1 MAIPNDITVSSQQ
14 KPVRLDRYLICQG
27 LNISRNR
34 IQQMIQ
40 SGQITVNGR
49 DSSASYLVKPGDE
62 VRIIQGSKPLKR
74 DRPQPENIPLEVVY
88 EDRDLMVI
96 NKPAGMVVHPAA
108 GNYGGTLVN
117 ALLHHS
123 DSLSDA
129 GDGQRPGILHRLD
142 KDTSGLLL
150 VAKTDQAHTVL
161 ARQLEAR
168 KITRRYQ
175 ALVWGKMGD
184 MEGTIDA
191 PIGRSAFD
199 RKKMDVSAIRGRK
212 AVTHYRVISEYGI
225 ISHLELKLETG
236 RTHQIRVHLKHLG
249 HPVVGDPT
257 YGGTGRGVVT
267 SFAKRDAVLADK
279 ILSLAGRQ
287 ALHAAVLG
295 FIHPSTGKYMEF
307 STPVPDDM
315 KALIYELDCI
325 KPLTKD
331 AIN

>member
-1 MAIPNDITVSSQQ
+1 MSIPTDITVSSQQ

-34 IQQMIQ
+34 IQGLIQ
-40 SGQITVNGR
+40 SGNITVNGR
-49 DSSASYLVKPGDE
+49 AASPSYLVRPGDQVHLRQE
-62 VRIIQGSKPLKR
+62 AGPLKR
-74 DRPQPENIPLEVVY
+74 GRPEAEDIPLDVVF
-88 EDRDLMVI
+88 EDSDLMVV

-108 GNYGGTLVN
+108 GNYSGTLVN

-123 DSLSDA
+123 NHLSDA

-150 VAKTDQAHTVL
+150 VAKTERAHAKL
-161 ARQLEAR
+161 ALQMGAR

-175 ALVWGKMGD
+175 ALAWGPMEEP
-184 MEGTIDA
+184 EGTINA

-199 RKKMDVSAIRGRK
+199 RKKMDVSAIRGRN
-212 AVTHYRVISEYGI
+212 AVTHYRVLGHYKM

-249 HPVVGDPT
+249 HPIVGDVA
-257 YGGTGRGVVT
+257 YGGTGRPVIT
-267 SFAKRDAVLADK
+267 AYARHDPKPAEK
-279 ILSLAGRQ
+279 ILDSIDRQ

-295 FIHPSTGKYMEF
+295 FIHPATGKYLEF
-307 STPVPDDM
+307 SAPLPDDM
-315 KALIYELDCI
+315 EGLIKML
-325 KPLTKD
+325 KTL
-331 AIN
+331 